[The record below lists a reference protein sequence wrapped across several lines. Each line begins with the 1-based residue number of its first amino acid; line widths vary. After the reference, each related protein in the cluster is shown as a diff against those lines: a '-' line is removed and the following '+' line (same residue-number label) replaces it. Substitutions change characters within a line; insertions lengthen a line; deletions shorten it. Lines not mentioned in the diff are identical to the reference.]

1 MISVLV
7 SCQDFLEEEPKNF
20 ISPTTFYNNFEECEI
35 ALNGCY
41 DLMHNRSLQ
50 EGNYYA
56 AYKLPAIMTDEM
68 QWFFRSRAPMKD
80 VATCQY
86 SSASETIYLYWSNT
100 YRIIN
105 WANGVIVG
113 IENAPITQEQK
124 NGLIGQAKFI
134 RALFYS
140 HLVNQFGDVPL
151 LLKPTTSIT
160 GNNVPRN
167 PASEVFEAII
177 ADLKF
182 AEANLPPIQAQ
193 TGRIEKGAAQ
203 TMLVKV
209 YMQMAGYPYN
219 NPNTMQ
225 LAADKAVE
233 IINNKATYGY
243 ELLSDFSAVFDIDND
258 NNAES
263 IFEIQYIQGAEEGST
278 LTDFFFGV
286 AGTAEF
292 GGSRSSV
299 YLVREFHESY
309 QPGDLRRDWTVADFR
324 IVSNGGIRP
333 QNNPDRY
340 KNAKYRKKAPVNF
353 GPSES
358 PKNFIVLRYAD
369 VLLMAAEALS
379 EVNGGPTPE
388 AYEYLN
394 RVRRRAYGFDILTPN
409 PTSDLAGLT
418 KESFLTAMVDERSWE
433 LAGEGFRWYDLKR
446 WKLLVDRVRATTQ
459 DAAASIEEKHY
470 FHPVPLNEIEVN
482 SNLLPQNV
490 GWE

>member
-1 MISVLV
+1 MKKLISIICMISVLV

-182 AEANLPPIQAQ
+182 
-193 TGRIEKGAAQ
+193 
-203 TMLVKV
+203 
-209 YMQMAGYPYN
+209 
-219 NPNTMQ
+219 
-225 LAADKAVE
+225 
-233 IINNKATYGY
+233 
-243 ELLSDFSAVFDIDND
+243 
-258 NNAES
+258 
-263 IFEIQYIQGAEEGST
+263 
-278 LTDFFFGV
+278 
-286 AGTAEF
+286 
-292 GGSRSSV
+292 
-299 YLVREFHESY
+299 
-309 QPGDLRRDWTVADFR
+309 
-324 IVSNGGIRP
+324 
-333 QNNPDRY
+333 
-340 KNAKYRKKAPVNF
+340 
-353 GPSES
+353 
-358 PKNFIVLRYAD
+358 
-369 VLLMAAEALS
+369 
-379 EVNGGPTPE
+379 EV
-388 AYEYLN
+388 
-394 RVRRRAYGFDILTPN
+394 V
-409 PTSDLAGLT
+409 
-418 KESFLTAMVDERSWE
+418 
-433 LAGEGFRWYDLKR
+433 
-446 WKLLVDRVRATTQ
+446 
-459 DAAASIEEKHY
+459 
-470 FHPVPLNEIEVN
+470 
-482 SNLLPQNV
+482 
-490 GWE
+490 